1 MSKEEEAEED
11 IRDVRV
17 AFGRAFLTVIEA
29 YRLDSTHRN
38 CDPLF
43 AMSGAFLSSVYMK
56 EFYSKYYHKL
66 PKKKKMLGEMFDPGK
81 KQ

>member
-1 MSKEEEAEED
+1 MSEEEAAEED
-11 IRDVRV
+11 IKDVRV

-43 AMSGAFLSSVYMK
+43 AMSGAFLSSIYMK
-56 EFYSKYYHKL
+56 DFYSKYYHKL
-66 PKKKKMLGEMFDPGK
+66 PKKKKKLEEMFDPSK

>member
-1 MSKEEEAEED
+1 MSKEEAAEED
-11 IRDVRV
+11 IRDVRI

-56 EFYSKYYHKL
+56 DFYSKHYHKL

-81 KQ
+81 K